1 MGLRELLED
10 GREGATLAMSQR
22 SRFARILVALLA
34 AGLLLGEF
42 GWRPVLVWCAVNVVL
57 EGWIAYLR
65 RNIKPRHQDRWSLL
79 VRLGTPTAFSIVWS
93 VMAAYLWLNGTPALK
108 FTALIVLFG
117 LIVETIRYGAISRGT
132 MLVIAPPPF
141 IALVVTPLLDIES
154 HGWQVCVILVTVAGL
169 LFYMLDAAQ
178 QLRANSKALEEA
190 QSAALEA
197 SEAKSAFLAMMSHEL
212 RTPMNGVLG
221 LTHALRG
228 ARLEPRH
235 ARYLEMIEKSGQG
248 LMTILNDILDLS
260 KIEAG
265 KLELDISPFDLREL
279 VDQTAVIWSET
290 AREKGLELRLE
301 IDPTTPAWVMG
312 DLARVRQI
320 LLNLISNALKF
331 TDQGAVTVR
340 VAPAGE
346 GIALAVSDTGVGMTP
361 EQRARLFSPFVQGDR
376 SIARRFGGTGLGLTI
391 CRHLAELMGGEVTVQ
406 SAPGEGSTF
415 TVTLPLA
422 MAEKPAPL
430 KAEESK
436 KLDFGGVRVLVVDDN
451 VVNQLVARAVLES
464 VGVTVLTADDGRAA
478 LERLRDEPFDL
489 VLMDVHMP
497 VMDGIEAVRRIRAGE
512 AGRADMPIVALT
524 ADAMVGDAE
533 RLVAQG
539 FDDAHP
545 KPIAPA
551 GLLATVARLASEE
564 PVARGSGV
572 SEQDAV
578 RA

>member
-1 MGLRELLED
+1 
-10 GREGATLAMSQR
+10 MSQR
-22 SRFARILVALLA
+22 SRFARIVVALLA
-34 AGLLLGEF
+34 AGLLLAQF
-42 GWRPVLVWCAVNVVL
+42 GWRPALIWCAVNVVL
-57 EGWIAYLR
+57 EGWIEYLR
-65 RNIKPRHQDRWSLL
+65 RHIKPRSEDRWNLL
-79 VRLGTPTAFSIVWS
+79 VRLGTPISFSVVWS
-93 VMAAYLWLNGTPALK
+93 AMACFLWINGALALK
-108 FTALIVLFG
+108 FTALLVLFG
-117 LIVETIRYGAISRGT
+117 LIVETIRYGAISRGA
-132 MLVIAPPPF
+132 MLFIAPPPF
-141 IALVVTPLLDIES
+141 IALLAAPLVEVGSRNWEWCVV
-154 HGWQVCVILVTVAGL
+154 LVTVAGL

-265 KLELDISPFDLREL
+265 KLELDISPFDLRDL
-279 VDQTAVIWSET
+279 VDQTGVMWSET

-301 IDPTTPAWVMG
+301 IDPATPAWVIG
-312 DLARVRQI
+312 DVARVRQI

-331 TDQGAVTVR
+331 TDEGAVTVR

-346 GIALAVSDTGVGMTP
+346 GVALTVSDTGVGMTQ

-415 TVTLPLA
+415 TVSLPLA
-422 MAEKPAPL
+422 MAEKPSPPQT
-430 KAEESK
+430 EESEG
-436 KLDFGGVRVLVVDDN
+436 LDFGGVRVLVVDDN
-451 VVNQLVARAVLES
+451 VVNQMVARAVLES
-464 VGVTVLTADDGRAA
+464 VGVAVLTADDGGAA

-545 KPIAPA
+545 KPIRPTELLMIVAQLTILAPKA
-551 GLLATVARLASEE
+551 PELRRVGGATA
-564 PVARGSGV
+564 
-572 SEQDAV
+572 
-578 RA
+578 

>member
-22 SRFARILVALLA
+22 SRFARIVVALLA

-301 IDPTTPAWVMG
+301 IDPATPAWVMG

-391 CRHLAELMGGEVTVQ
+391 CRHLTELMGGEVTVQ

-478 LERLRDEPFDL
+478 LERLRDELFDL

-551 GLLATVARLASEE
+551 GLLATVARLASAE